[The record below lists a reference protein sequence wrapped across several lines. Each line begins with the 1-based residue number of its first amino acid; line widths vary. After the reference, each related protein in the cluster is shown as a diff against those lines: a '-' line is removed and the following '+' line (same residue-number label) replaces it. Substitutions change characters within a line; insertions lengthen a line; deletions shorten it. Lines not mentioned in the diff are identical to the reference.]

1 MRASVGTGI
10 LLMAVGAIIAFAV
23 QFPSE
28 VEQYVETF
36 DLGLILIWAGVLVL
50 LMQVVMHRPR
60 RASPPQRGRDRA
72 LDTIEHDAT
81 EEHDVHR
88 PGYAGETRQLPTVRG
103 DGRRR

>member
-1 MRASVGTGI
+1 MRASIGSGV
-10 LLMAVGAIIAFAV
+10 LLMGAGGIIAFAV
-23 QFPSE
+23 QFPSK

-50 LMQVVMHRPR
+50 VMQVVMHRPR
-60 RASPPQRGRDRA
+60 RARPPRRRQDQA
-72 LDTIEHDAT
+72 ATT

-88 PGYAGETRQLPTVRG
+88 PGHAGETHHLPIVRG